1 MPHSDAPPLASLRL
15 YTATALAASGSVIG
29 RYSTSFSLACRT
41 LPPAVRRDIAGIYAL
56 VRVADEVVDGTAG
69 AAGLEA
75 ARVRTALDGYE
86 AAVNSALAT
95 GFATDLVIHGFADV
109 ARRHGFGRELTEPFF
124 ASMRADLDVAEHD
137 GASLESYIYGSAE
150 VVGLM
155 CLEVFMDMPG
165 TRADTP
171 EQRDMLRATARRLG
185 AAFQKVNF
193 LRDLGAD
200 HDQLGR
206 TYFPGADPAHLDETQ
221 KAQLLADLNA
231 DLDAAMPGILALD
244 RRARRAVLIAHGLFA
259 ELSRRIERVPAREL
273 TRQRISVPTAVKL
286 RIAARCLSD
295 SVVTR

>member
-1 MPHSDAPPLASLRL
+1 MPDSDAPPLASLRL

-206 TYFPGADPAHLDETQ
+206 TYFPGADPAHLNETQ
-221 KAQLLADLNA
+221 KTQLLADLNA

-244 RRARRAVLIAHGLFA
+244 RRARRAVLIAHGLFT

-273 TRQRISVPTAVKL
+273 TRQRISVPAAVKL
-286 RIAARCLSD
+286 RIAARSLSD

>member
-1 MPHSDAPPLASLRL
+1 MPDSDAPPLASLRL

-221 KAQLLADLNA
+221 KTQLLADLNA
-231 DLDAAMPGILALD
+231 DLAAAMPGILALD
-244 RRARRAVLIAHGLFA
+244 RRARRAVLIAHGLFT

-286 RIAARCLSD
+286 RIAARSLSD

>member
-1 MPHSDAPPLASLRL
+1 MPDSDAPPLASLRL

-244 RRARRAVLIAHGLFA
+244 RRARRAVLIAHGLFT

-286 RIAARCLSD
+286 RIAARSLSD

>member
-1 MPHSDAPPLASLRL
+1 MPDSDAPPLASLRL

-75 ARVRTALDGYE
+75 ARVRTALDEYE

-206 TYFPGADPAHLDETQ
+206 TYFPGADPAHLGETQ

-259 ELSRRIERVPAREL
+259 ELSRRIERVPAGDL

-286 RIAARCLSD
+286 RIAARSLSD

>member
-1 MPHSDAPPLASLRL
+1 MPDSDAPPLASLRL

-231 DLDAAMPGILALD
+231 DLDAAVPGILALD
-244 RRARRAVLIAHGLFA
+244 RRARRAVLIAHGLFT

-286 RIAARCLSD
+286 RIAARSLSD

>member
-1 MPHSDAPPLASLRL
+1 MPDSDAPPLASLRL

-75 ARVRTALDGYE
+75 ARVRTALDEYE

-165 TRADTP
+165 TRANTP

-206 TYFPGADPAHLDETQ
+206 TYFPGADPAHLDEDQ
-221 KAQLLADLNA
+221 KSHLLADLNA

-286 RIAARCLSD
+286 RIAARSLSD

>member
-1 MPHSDAPPLASLRL
+1 MPDSDAPPLASLRL

-137 GASLESYIYGSAE
+137 GASLESYIYGSAA

-259 ELSRRIERVPAREL
+259 ELSRRIERVPAGDL

-286 RIAARCLSD
+286 RIAARSLSD

>member
-1 MPHSDAPPLASLRL
+1 MPDSDAPPLASLRL

-75 ARVRTALDGYE
+75 ARVRTALDEYE

-286 RIAARCLSD
+286 RIAARSLSD